1 VGHVPHTPRYEGLCP
16 GREGCRG
23 QVRRGKTVPL
33 MLVRMSMMRASGACT
48 ARAAVTTDSEVD
60 VGANCRAQERAPSIH
75 VALWTSAFS
84 LTGSRPG
91 KRWFPG
97 EHGCCGRGDAAEQLH
112 ERWTAPIV
120 VSESSQP
127 VGALRAPS
135 TVCSPVE
142 GQTATTGVGGHSHGL
157 RWTPTFYVGSPSAMA
172 PEWGQTGTRTVP
184 CVWIE
189 LAGWPCEAPSL
200 GFMWG
205 HRCLCRARTTCVR
218 SPCLVIDS

>member
-1 VGHVPHTPRYEGLCP
+1 MSRKHRGMRGYVPAGKDAAVRYEGEKQFPLCW
-16 GREGCRG
+16 
-23 QVRRGKTVPL
+23 
-33 MLVRMSMMRASGACT
+33 LVRMSMMRASGACT

-91 KRWFPG
+91 KRWFRG
-97 EHGCCGRGDAAEQLH
+97 EHACCGRGDAAEQLH
-112 ERWTAPIV
+112 ERWAAPIV

-142 GQTATTGVGGHSHGL
+142 GQTATTGVGGHSHWL
-157 RWTPTFYVGSPSAMA
+157 RWTPTFYVGPPSAMA
-172 PEWGQTGTRTVP
+172 RRVQGR
-184 CVWIE
+184 
-189 LAGWPCEAPSL
+189 
-200 GFMWG
+200 
-205 HRCLCRARTTCVR
+205 CRA
-218 SPCLVIDS
+218 

>member
-1 VGHVPHTPRYEGLCP
+1 MSRKHRGMRGGLCP

-33 MLVRMSMMRASGACT
+33 MLVRMSKMRASGACT
-48 ARAAVTTDSEVD
+48 ARAAVTTDSLRS
-60 VGANCRAQERAPSIH
+60 GCWSKLPSAGAPSIH
-75 VALWTSAFS
+75 GALWTSAFS

-91 KRWFPG
+91 KRWFRG
-97 EHGCCGRGDAAEQLH
+97 EHACCGRGDAAEQLLKN
-112 ERWTAPIV
+112 WTAPIV

-127 VGALRAPS
+127 VGALRAPTS
-135 TVCSPVE
+135 VCSPVE

-157 RWTPTFYVGSPSAMA
+157 RWTPTVYVGSPSVMA

-189 LAGWPCEAPSL
+189 LGGPARPQRWGPCGATDASAEHEHAY
-200 GFMWG
+200 G
-205 HRCLCRARTTCVR
+205 HHEW
-218 SPCLVIDS
+218 